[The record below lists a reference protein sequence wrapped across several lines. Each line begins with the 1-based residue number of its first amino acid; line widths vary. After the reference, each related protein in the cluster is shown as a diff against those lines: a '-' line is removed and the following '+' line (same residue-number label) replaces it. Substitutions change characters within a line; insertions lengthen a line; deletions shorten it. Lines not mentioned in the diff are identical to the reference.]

1 MSLRIACDL
10 DGTIADMEGAL
21 QREAEILYGADV
33 VLRAAGASHI
43 EAPVET
49 NPKSQIPNPK
59 SQEEE
64 SNPESRIP
72 NPGKKVITGRQMR
85 QLWEHVAK
93 IENFWTTLRE
103 IEAGSVARLA
113 SMRNAHGFEVIFLTQ
128 RPDTEGEITQLQT
141 QRWLESHGFELPSVF
156 VLQGSRGKAAAGL
169 GLDVVLDDRPENC
182 LDVVTESKA
191 KSILI
196 WRDPPETVPPGAAR
210 LGIEIVHSIN
220 DAFARIEALT
230 LQASPSTF
238 VSRLRNVI
246 GI

>member
-21 QREAEILYGADV
+21 QREAEILYGDDV
-33 VLRAAGASHI
+33 VLRAAGAAHI
-43 EAPVET
+43 EGPPD
-49 NPKSQIPNPK
+49 NSQLPTPN
-59 SQEEE
+59 SQEEQGAVAVATE
-64 SNPESRIP
+64 RTTAKRVLS
-72 NPGKKVITGRQMR
+72 GRQLR

-93 IENFWTTLRE
+93 IEDFWTTLRE
-103 IEAGSVARLA
+103 IEPGSVARLA
-113 SMRNAHGFEVIFLTQ
+113 AMRNQHRFEVIFLTQ

-141 QRWLESHGFELPSVF
+141 QRWLEAHGFELPSVF
-156 VLQGSRGKAAAGL
+156 VLQSSRGKAAAAL

-182 LDVVTESKA
+182 LEVATESKA
-191 KSILI
+191 KPLLV

-210 LGIEIVHSIN
+210 LGIETVFSIGE
-220 DAFARIEALT
+220 AFQRIETIAS
-230 LQASPSTF
+230 QAGTSTF